1 MLGNKFSTYADLDTF
16 IKGNALVVAGKYFVD
31 ADETMNGVPSEYLV
45 DSNKKKISLINEMT
59 LYNSELF

>member
-1 MLGNKFSTYADLDTF
+1 MLGNRLPTYAAFSTF
-16 IKGNALVVAGKYFVD
+16 IASGTMLSGKYFVD

-45 DSNKKKISLINEMT
+45 DSTKKISLINEMT